1 MKLHNKKVKI
11 NSNKILKDAK
21 RSNNLFIDFVKANS
35 SQILTA
41 IQDQKTPYLYT
52 FEEDDTWLFDETDL
66 IEI

>member
-11 NSNKILKDAK
+11 NSNKILKNTK
-21 RSNNLFIDFVKANS
+21 KTNSLFIDFVKANS

-66 IEI
+66 IEV

>member
-21 RSNNLFIDFVKANS
+21 RSNNLFVDFVKANS

-66 IEI
+66 IEV

>member
-1 MKLHNKKVKI
+1 MRLHNKKVKI

-21 RSNNLFIDFVKANS
+21 RSNNLFIDFVKVNS
-35 SQILTA
+35 NHILTA

-66 IEI
+66 IEV

>member
-1 MKLHNKKVKI
+1 MRLHNKKVKI

-41 IQDQKTPYLYT
+41 IQDQKIPYLYT

-66 IEI
+66 IEV

>member
-11 NSNKILKDAK
+11 NTHKILKDTK
-21 RSNNLFIDFVKANS
+21 RTNNLFINFVKANS

-52 FEEDDTWLFDETDL
+52 FEEDNTWLFDESDL
-66 IEI
+66 IKI

>member
-21 RSNNLFIDFVKANS
+21 RSNNLFIDFVKVNS
-35 SQILTA
+35 NHILTA
-41 IQDQKTPYLYT
+41 IQDQKSPYLYT
-52 FEEDDTWLFDETDL
+52 FKEDNTWLFDETDL

>member
-1 MKLHNKKVKI
+1 MRLHNKKVKI

-21 RSNNLFIDFVKANS
+21 RSNNLFVDFVKANS

-52 FEEDDTWLFDETDL
+52 FEEDNTWLFDETDL

>member
-21 RSNNLFIDFVKANS
+21 RSNNLFVDFVKANS
-35 SQILTA
+35 SQVLTA

-66 IEI
+66 IEV